1 MRWAD
6 NPHYDDALRE
16 IVAQGSGASWDE
28 IAATLT
34 STLGVP
40 FTGDQVSARARRMG
54 LERPTPTAVL
64 AAAVSNERSRALR
77 PAERREATAALRD
90 QARWEDFLDI
100 VRGELLVPPADQRP
114 PATTPAGPGTPETMC
129 LVVSDIHIGKL
140 VEKDVTGPGFG
151 YDQSVFAARQA
162 ELLNAVLRL
171 RDIHSQH
178 GPIPKLILF
187 FVGDGVDGVDMRR
200 GHAHRVDIQ
209 TATAQ
214 TIRLAQFFAWLLRS
228 LAPWFPEGID
238 LNWEFG
244 NHGRVGEFG
253 VNLPSD
259 NWDYLAGVMVRENV
273 ADLPAVRVNV
283 HTQQYGIYRIGPL
296 VAYAEHGNSIRGGG
310 GSPAVKRHV
319 ASLQNLHRMVFDLVL
334 MGHFHTSEYL
344 TAGGAKVFMNGA
356 WDGGDD
362 FSVNQ
367 LVAASDPA
375 QWAFGVHPRRGLTW
389 MYEIALAPRRRSTP
403 VLS

>member
-1 MRWAD
+1 MNWSA
-6 NPHYDDALRE
+6 NPHYDDALRAA
-16 IVAQGSGASWDE
+16 VSKGDGSSWDE
-28 IAATLT
+28 IAANL
-34 STLGVP
+34 SATLGVP
-40 FTGDQVSARARRMG
+40 LTGDQVSSRARR
-54 LERPTPTAVL
+54 LHLTRPTPEATL
-64 AAAVSNERSRALR
+64 AAAVANERSKALQL
-77 PAERREATAALRD
+77 AERRDTLDALRD
-90 QARWEDFLDI
+90 AARWADFLDI
-100 VRGELLVPPADQRP
+100 VRGELLVPPADVRP
-114 PATTPAGPGTPETMC
+114 PTDTKSGPGAPETMC
-129 LVVSDIHIGKL
+129 LVLSDIHIGKL

-151 YDQSVFAARQA
+151 YDTSVFAARQA
-162 ELLNAVLRL
+162 ELLDAVLRL
-171 RDIHSQH
+171 RDIHSH
-178 GPIPKLILF
+178 RGPIPRLALF

-209 TATAQ
+209 TATQQ
-214 TIRLAQFFAWLLRS
+214 TIKLAQFFGWLVRS
-228 LAPWFPEGID
+228 LEPWFPEGID

-244 NHGRVGEFG
+244 NHGRVGDFG
-253 VNLPSD
+253 VNLPAD
-259 NWDYLAGVMVRENV
+259 NWDYLAGVMVRENLT
-273 ADLPAVRVNV
+273 DLPAVRVHV
-283 HTQQYGIYRIGPL
+283 HTQQYGIYQVGPL

-319 ASLQNLHRMVFDLVL
+319 ASVQNLHRMVFDLVI

-344 TAGGAKVFMNGA
+344 TAGGTKVFMNGA